1 MTKALKIDKG
11 KLELVD
17 TEILGFIPREI
28 VESSSGAVVYAPK
41 SYIGKKAYLVICNE

>member
-11 KLELVD
+11 RLEFVD
-17 TEILGFIPREI
+17 KQILGFVFREI

-41 SYIGKKAYLVICNE
+41 EHIGKKVYLVICK

>member
-11 KLELVD
+11 KLELID
-17 TEILGFIPREI
+17 ANILGFISRTI

-41 SYIGKKAYLVICNE
+41 DYIGKKAYLVICK